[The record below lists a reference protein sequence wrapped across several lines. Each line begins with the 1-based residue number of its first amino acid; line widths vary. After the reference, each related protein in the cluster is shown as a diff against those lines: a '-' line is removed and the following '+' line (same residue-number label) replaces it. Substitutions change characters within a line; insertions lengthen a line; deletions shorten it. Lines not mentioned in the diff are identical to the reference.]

1 MNRLPTHLAEFTD
14 AEVKLL
20 EVWKQILEDGYAD
33 RIKEQGKTFT
43 RAMDR
48 EAARRLKIAE
58 ATVRSRRSRMKTKYD
73 TALGFTRKFRGW
85 QQFFFQKTGGK
96 FNPLSVSGRAPRK

>member
-1 MNRLPTHLAEFTD
+1 MKRLSTHLAEFTD
-14 AEVKLL
+14 AELDLL
-20 EVWKQILEDGYAD
+20 DTWKQMLEDRYAE
-33 RIKEQGKTFT
+33 RIKEEGKTFM
-43 RAMDR
+43 RAMDQ

-73 TALGFTRKFRGW
+73 TAIRFTRKFRGW

-96 FNPLSVSGRAPRK
+96 FNPLSVSGRAAKK